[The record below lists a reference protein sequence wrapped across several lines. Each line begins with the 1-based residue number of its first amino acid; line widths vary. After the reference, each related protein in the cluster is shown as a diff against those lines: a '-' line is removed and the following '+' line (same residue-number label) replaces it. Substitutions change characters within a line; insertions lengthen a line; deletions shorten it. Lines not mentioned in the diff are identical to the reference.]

1 MLDFELIAE
10 STLDL
15 ELWFDLKG
23 QQHWVNS
30 LVANTLGIDKATLLS
45 QPDFPLQIV
54 SPLYRPRF
62 QKLLQQVAA
71 EHLITDLEIQLQH
84 RNGKTLAAALSAKL
98 VSYPPAQQGIR
109 MSIRLLTDPNRL
121 DNSIRYVLH
130 HSANAGL
137 TNPLFNLCQALA
149 AAMQCSHLYLF
160 EKQTGQ
166 YQPLF
171 QTAAVDLPLPP
182 ADIDLLHKAEEQGLY
197 VISDP
202 TRLVGKAYFH
212 HFPKGLISIALHD
225 SEQQVNAVL
234 VGLFA
239 TEMNN
244 PLLLQ
249 ALFQFFSPQLAAEL
263 RRYYAEQYIQQ
274 LNNQL
279 ELMIAERT
287 RELEQTLE
295 HLKLTQQQLLH
306 SEKMA
311 SLTILI
317 AGMAHKLNTPIS
329 NVLISSDHLK
339 DEVSEIKLLS
349 EQTQLSRKRFEL
361 FIQHCLD
368 ASKIIFSNISRASQL
383 VESFKNL
390 ATVTSNEQAQ
400 AVKLS
405 DILTHCQALLA
416 IEFDTL
422 PPINWCT
429 EQANVVIRTHPQLL
443 TQVILQIL
451 TNAIRHAFAGVSQP
465 EIHISVD
472 NSKTER
478 LTIRIKDNGKG
489 IAAKDLPKIFDPFF
503 GQNLNSGT
511 AGLGLYLCY
520 NLVAGPL
527 AGTIEAR
534 SAPDKGAEFI
544 ISLPR
549 EP

>member
-30 LVANTLGIDKATLLS
+30 LVANTLGIDKAILLS
-45 QPDFPLQIV
+45 KPDFPQVII
-54 SPLYRPRF
+54 SPQYQPRF
-62 QKLLQQVAA
+62 QKLLQQVATGYPV
-71 EHLITDLEIQLQH
+71 TDLEIQLQH
-84 RNGKTLAAALSAKL
+84 SNGMTLAAALSAKL
-98 VSYPPAQQGIR
+98 VSNPPDQQGIR

-137 TNPLFNLCQALA
+137 TNPLFNLCQALSA
-149 AAMQCSHLYLF
+149 ATQCSQLYLF
-160 EKQTGQ
+160 EKHAGQ

-171 QTAAVDLPLPP
+171 QTSAVGLPLTP
-182 ADIDLLHKAEEQGLY
+182 ADLDLLQTAAEQGLY
-197 VISDP
+197 LISDP
-202 TRLVGKAYFH
+202 KRLAAQPYFRH
-212 HFPKGLISIALHD
+212 LTKGLISIALHD
-225 SEQQVNAVL
+225 SEQQVNAV
-234 VGLFA
+234 VIGLFA
-239 TEMNN
+239 AEISN

-263 RRYYAEQYIQQ
+263 RRYYAELYIQQ

-279 ELMIAERT
+279 ELIIAERT

-295 HLKLTQQQLLH
+295 HLKLTQQQLIH

-329 NVLISSDHLK
+329 NALISSDHLK
-339 DEVSEIKLLS
+339 EEVSEIKLLS
-349 EQTQLSRKRFEL
+349 EQTQLSRKRFEH

-368 ASKIIFSNISRASQL
+368 ASKIIFGNIRQASQL
-383 VESFKNL
+383 VDSFKNL
-390 ATVTSNEQAQ
+390 AAATSNEQ
-400 AVKLS
+400 VKAIKLA
-405 DILTHCQALLA
+405 DILAHCQALLA
-416 IEFDTL
+416 IEFETL
-422 PPINWCT
+422 PPINWCA
-429 EQANVVIRTHPQLL
+429 EQANVIIHTHPHLL

-451 TNAIRHAFAGVSQP
+451 TNSLKHAFSGVKAP
-465 EIHISVD
+465 EIRISVD
-472 NSKTER
+472 SSLTDK

-489 IAAKDLPKIFDPFF
+489 IAAEDLPKIFDPFF

-527 AGTIEAR
+527 AGTIAAR
-534 SAPDKGAEFI
+534 SVPGMGAEFI

-549 EP
+549 QP

>member
-30 LVANTLGIDKATLLS
+30 LVANSLGIDKAMLLS
-45 QPDFPLQIV
+45 KPDFPQVIV
-54 SPLYRPRF
+54 SPHYQPRF
-62 QKLLQQVAA
+62 QKLLQQVAKGYPV
-71 EHLITDLEIQLQH
+71 TDLEIQLQH
-84 RNGKTLAAALSAKL
+84 SNGMTLAAALSAQL
-98 VSYPPAQQGIR
+98 VSNPPDQQGIR

-121 DNSIRYVLH
+121 DNSIRCVLH

-149 AAMQCSHLYLF
+149 TATQCSQLYLF
-160 EKQTGQ
+160 EQQGGQ

-171 QTAAVDLPLPP
+171 QTSAVGLPLTP
-182 ADIDLLHKAEEQGLY
+182 ADIDLLQTAAEQGLY
-197 VISDP
+197 LLSDP
-202 TRLVGKAYFH
+202 KRLATQPYFRH
-212 HFPKGLISIALHD
+212 LTKGLISIALHD
-225 SEQQVNAVL
+225 SEQQVNAVV

-239 TEMNN
+239 AEISN

-329 NVLISSDHLK
+329 NALVSSDHLK
-339 DEVSEIKLLS
+339 EEVSEIKLLS
-349 EQTQLSRKRFEL
+349 EQTQLSRKRFEH

-368 ASKIIFSNISRASQL
+368 ASKIIFSNIRQASQL
-383 VESFKNL
+383 VDSFKNL
-390 ATVTSNEQAQ
+390 AAATSNEQVQ
-400 AVKLS
+400 AVKLA
-405 DILTHCQALLA
+405 DILAHCQALLA
-416 IEFDTL
+416 IEFDKL
-422 PPINWCT
+422 PPITWCT
-429 EQANVVIRTHPQLL
+429 EQANLVIHTHTHLL

-451 TNAIRHAFAGVSQP
+451 TNALKHAFTGVNAP
-465 EIHISVD
+465 EIRISVD
-472 NSKTER
+472 SSLIDK

-489 IAAKDLPKIFDPFF
+489 IAADDLPKIFDPFF

-527 AGTIEAR
+527 AGTIAAH
-534 SAPDKGAEFI
+534 STPGKGAEFI

-549 EP
+549 QP